1 MAVIYIEVIVV
12 LALFFVLFVGW
23 VWFVW
28 SRRRAR
34 KTYEKNNKKGGSFGE
49 PERGRKVGD
58 EEQEIVEAERGI
70 AEPRS
75 DSNRPD
81 ESEGGELLPSADI
94 DDDGKDSDRPRG
106 NGKGLRK
113 LLRAAR
119 K

>member
-1 MAVIYIEVIVV
+1 MAVIYIEVIVI

-75 DSNRPD
+75 SSNRPD
-81 ESEGGELLPSADI
+81 ESEGRQLLPSADA
-94 DDDGKDSDRPRG
+94 DDDGEDSDSPRTDST
-106 NGKGLRK
+106 GLRK
-113 LLRAAR
+113 LLRTAR